1 MLWDG
6 IQFTLLKYPCFFQFL
21 DTFEDG
27 KRTELERCNEL
38 HKKIEELSSQMGQAL
53 DAVGTEN
60 LPSRSDFAT
69 MKEDL
74 AFREGEVAKSKQ
86 TLEGLAAE
94 QGQLKVKHEVFTTL
108 RKMA

>member
-1 MLWDG
+1 M
-6 IQFTLLKYPCFFQFL
+6 

-94 QGQLKVKHEVFTTL
+94 QGQLKVKYKGCLTL
-108 RKMA
+108 RRIA

>member
-1 MLWDG
+1 M
-6 IQFTLLKYPCFFQFL
+6 
-21 DTFEDG
+21 
-27 KRTELERCNEL
+27 ERCNEL

-94 QGQLKVKHEVFTTL
+94 QGQLKVNFEVFINTEEKIYNLNIFLDFRSIWRKLKPL
-108 RKMA
+108 RRKSKLRWTH

>member
-1 MLWDG
+1 MILIEHDC
-6 IQFTLLKYPCFFQFL
+6 IYPFILQFL

-94 QGQLKVKHEVFTTL
+94 QGQLKVNYKGCLTL
-108 RKMA
+108 RRIA